1 MRVVVDTNILVS
13 ALIRPDGTV
22 GSVLKHLR
30 DGAYTLLYSKSSLEE
45 LVDVLTRPKIQGKYG
60 LTEDDV
66 ETVLALLLARG
77 EAVVVTRRITVCRD
91 PKDDQF
97 LEIGVADRAD
107 IIVSGDEDLL
117 VIDCFEKIPILS
129 STEFLDRLD
138 QKEH

>member
-1 MRVVVDTNILVS
+1 MS

-45 LVDVLTRPKIQGKYG
+45 LVDVLIRPKIQGKYG

-97 LEIGVADRAD
+97 LEIGVAGRAD